1 MKKIFTLAAS
11 ALMASPI
18 YADAITDG
26 ISTAGDAVYGYTSFV
41 QALGYVLAC
50 VIGIVGAFVIYHAIV
65 NNEPNIRKRILMW
78 GGGCVTML
86 CMSIALPQFF
96 DYQEGLGGST
106 LADNG
111 IGNGSGGFG
120 RFVGGDDY
128 GRLIIDIPD
137 LGDPRWRP
145 DPIYD
150 RRIFPPRRPRIIV
163 TD

>member
-1 MKKIFTLAAS
+1 MKKIFMFMSSVFL
-11 ALMASPI
+11 ASPI

-26 ISTAGDAVYGYTSFV
+26 ISTAGDVVYSYTSYV
-41 QALGYVLAC
+41 QAFGYVLSC
-50 VIGIVGAFVIYHAIV
+50 IIGIVGAFVIYYAIA
-65 NNEPNIRKRILMW
+65 NNEQNIRKRLLMW

-86 CMSIALPQFF
+86 CMTIALPQFF
-96 DYQEGLGGST
+96 NYQEGLAGGT
-106 LADNG
+106 LADG
-111 IGNGSGGFG
+111 GNGSGGFH

-137 LGDPRWRP
+137 LSDPRWRP

-150 RRIFPPRRPRIIV
+150 RRILPPRRPVLIV